1 MHAAFTFLAVSVTT
15 YAALSL
21 VYTMTM
27 QNARKV
33 GGITFLRI
41 GRYQLSFCRCRQPAP
56 SAAIREERK
65 ALALRSREER
75 RLDAIASRWCN
86 G

>member
-1 MHAAFTFLAVSVTT
+1 MHSAFTFLAVSVTT

-21 VYTMTM
+21 AYTMTA

-33 GGITFLRI
+33 GGITFLRL

-56 SAAIREERK
+56 SAAIREGRK
-65 ALALRSREER
+65 ALALRTREER
-75 RLDAIASRWCN
+75 RLDAIAAKWVN